1 MAVFSALAAANV
13 GGVRLTATVTN
24 ILTAGKLMPLLL
36 LVVVGMFS
44 LDFGSLASAA
54 PPPYRSFSQAALL
67 LVFTY
72 AGFEGAVIPS
82 GEMRDPRR
90 HLPFALLTGFAVVT
104 LVYIS
109 VQIVC
114 IGTLPD
120 LAHSERPLADA
131 GLRFL
136 GAPGASV
143 IAAGALISIG
153 GTLNAL
159 TFATPRLLFAMSENG
174 QLPRVLSSTHSRFR
188 TPAPAIVLT
197 VSTALVLALF
207 STFLSALT
215 ISTIVRLMAY
225 ASTCTALPLLRR
237 QFGVPETTFAVPVG
251 RFVAIAAVAL
261 CGWLVTNSPWNE
273 LRLAAIAV
281 LAGLALYRACARIP
295 ARQEAV
301 PALTD

>member
-1 MAVFSALAAANV
+1 MLAAANV

-44 LDFGSLASAA
+44 LDFGSLASAEL
-54 PPPYRSFSQAALL
+54 PSYRSFSQAALL

-120 LAHSERPLADA
+120 LAHSERPLAEA

-143 IAAGALISIG
+143 IALGALISIG

-174 QLPRVLSSTHSRFR
+174 QLPRLLSSTHPRFR

-197 VSTALVLALF
+197 VSMALLLALF

-215 ISTIVRLMAY
+215 ISTIVRLLAY
-225 ASTCTALPLLRR
+225 ASTCAALPLLRR

-251 RFVAIAAVAL
+251 RFVAIAAVGL

-273 LRLAAIAV
+273 LRLAAVAV
-281 LAGLALYRACARIP
+281 LAGLALYRVCARLP
-295 ARQEAV
+295 ERPKAV